1 MLALSCLPSEHL
13 EQAASGRVVPGFE
26 ECLTGL
32 QQVQQAV
39 PDAVGQVEAGDD
51 QLEGRMQPVARA
63 FDSRGILT

>member
-1 MLALSCLPSEHL
+1 MNATATIRTCPLP
-13 EQAASGRVVPGFE
+13 